1 MHLGWARPIV
11 ERCKAA
17 GTKLF
22 VKQLGARPVRETK
35 DDRLWNIGISR
46 KGGNPAD
53 WPVSLWV
60 GSTEMNVAILPVIA
74 IHPDVE
80 RWAIKTSVPA
90 GAYTK
95 NATWVGLAGGLRE
108 GSRVW
113 TTGHLTLAALEPDG
127 DFQSPACPR
136 ARRDRGVHRRIHFYD
151 SHVGNPPRGKG
162 GQKPT
167 TLWEIHPVVYEVL
180 R

>member
-11 ERCKAA
+11 EQCKAA

-60 GSTEMNVAILPVIA
+60 GSTEMNVAILPAIA

-95 NATWVGLAGGLRE
+95 NAAWVGLAGGLRE

-113 TTGHLTLAALEPDG
+113 TTGHLTLAAPEPDG
-127 DFQSPACPR
+127 DFHLQLALEPGATEVFIVETTNST
-136 ARRDRGVHRRIHFYD
+136 
-151 SHVGNPPRGKG
+151 S
-162 GQKPT
+162 T
-167 TLWEIHPVVYEVL
+167 TLTWEI
-180 R
+180 RRAARAARSRRRCGRSIR

>member
-11 ERCKAA
+11 EQCKAA

-60 GSTEMNVAILPVIA
+60 GSTEMNVAILPAIA

-95 NATWVGLAGGLRE
+95 NATWVGLAALM
-108 GSRVW
+108 
-113 TTGHLTLAALEPDG
+113 HLLDDPPGVRKNDRRYQAALKPGATEVVIVETP
-127 DFQSPACPR
+127 
-136 ARRDRGVHRRIHFYD
+136 
-151 SHVGNPPRGKG
+151 NPPFMTGKDSARWVAP
-162 GQKPT
+162 GQ
-167 TLWEIHPVVYEVL
+167 E
-180 R
+180 